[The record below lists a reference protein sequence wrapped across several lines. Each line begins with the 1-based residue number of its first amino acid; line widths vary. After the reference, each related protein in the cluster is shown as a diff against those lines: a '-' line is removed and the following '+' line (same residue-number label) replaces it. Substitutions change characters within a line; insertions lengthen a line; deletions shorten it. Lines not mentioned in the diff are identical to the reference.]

1 MAAKK
6 GSFAKVLISIV
17 FIALGIGHVAQ
28 ALESLLK
35 LDLNGVL
42 ACSLGVLMFV
52 LGILGLFRA
61 SIKACRVIAVIVCV
75 VSAVS
80 FVMSIL
86 GGSLAG
92 ITTTLVWAIL
102 AWVYFDLS

>member
-1 MAAKK
+1 MAKK
-6 GSFAKVLISIV
+6 GSITKVLISIV

-28 ALESLLK
+28 ALEHLLN

-75 VSAVS
+75 LSAAS
-80 FVMSIL
+80 FVVTLI

-102 AWVYFDLS
+102 AWLYFDIS